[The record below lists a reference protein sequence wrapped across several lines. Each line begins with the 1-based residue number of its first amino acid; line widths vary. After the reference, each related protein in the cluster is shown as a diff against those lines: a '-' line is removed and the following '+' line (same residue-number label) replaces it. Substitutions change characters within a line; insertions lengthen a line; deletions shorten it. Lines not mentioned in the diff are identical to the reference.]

1 MNAVPENKMLTPISV
16 IMPAYN
22 VAAYIEEAIRS
33 VIAQTYSAWRLLVLD
48 DGSSD
53 GTVEIVE
60 RLAEQDSRITLIR
73 NEENCGAARTRNR
86 GLELCHEGY
95 VAFLDSDD
103 RWHPEKLAVQM
114 DLAAQT
120 GADILYT
127 SYAIIDTDGKPCRQ
141 PYIVPE
147 HTDFNH
153 MLRENVIGCSAVL
166 LSPQAARKYRFSPS
180 FYHEDYCLWLDMLR
194 DGCRAAGCS
203 RVLTEWRL
211 LNGSRSFNKSNGV
224 RQRWRIYR
232 EHLQLPLG
240 KSVISFIGYAV
251 NGIKK
256 YGKSTRNE
264 THDG

>member
-1 MNAVPENKMLTPISV
+1 MSAVADNKILTPVSV

-22 VAAYIEEAIRS
+22 AAAYIEEAIRS
-33 VIAQTYSAWRLLVLD
+33 VMAQTYGAWRLLVLD
-48 DGSSD
+48 DGSAD
-53 GTVEIVE
+53 DTVGIVQ
-60 RLAEQDSRITLIR
+60 RLAAEEPRITLLR
-73 NEENCGAARTRNR
+73 NAENLGAARTRNR
-86 GLELCHEGY
+86 GWDLCDEGY

-103 RWHPEKLAVQM
+103 RWHPEKLASQIA
-114 DLAAQT
+114 LAEQT

-127 SYAIIDTDGKPCRQ
+127 SYAIIGTDGNPCRH

-153 MLRENVIGCSAVL
+153 MLKENVIGCSAVL
-166 LSPQAARKYRFSPS
+166 LSPQAARAYRFSPS

-211 LNGSRSFNKSNGV
+211 VNGARSFDKKNGA

-232 EHLQLPLG
+232 EHLHLPLW
-240 KSVISFIGYAV
+240 KCATSFIGYAV
-251 NGIKK
+251 SGIKK
-256 YGKSTRNE
+256 YGKKHKDE
-264 THDG
+264 TND